1 MKEKEDEKKNLEKR
15 KEEGE
20 ERIVGRGRVANKL
33 LKDKSLF
40 HFENKVLKDK
50 LLFQFTVYTPDK
62 INLSF
67 FNQID
72 KEVFGGGGGQKVKWI
87 DVTTAGGCKCNCI

>member
-72 KEVFGGGGGQKVKWI
+72 KEVFWGGGQKVKWI